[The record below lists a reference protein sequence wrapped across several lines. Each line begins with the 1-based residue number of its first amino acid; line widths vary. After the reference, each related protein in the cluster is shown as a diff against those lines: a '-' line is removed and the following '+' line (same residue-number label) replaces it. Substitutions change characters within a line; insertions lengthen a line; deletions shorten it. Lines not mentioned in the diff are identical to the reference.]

1 MSDQDNFETL
11 FAEALTELEKT
22 AEQPPVTTEAESQT
36 DSTSLGGDEPNKETV
51 QEAVVENEEAK
62 TTDESSDTK
71 SPVTVNEEDVIAL
84 PDGTQVT
91 VKEAVLRQADYT
103 RKTQALAEE
112 RKAFDAD
119 RASTQSAVDYVNN
132 LQNAWQT
139 NQAEVVSGFISSTED
154 PTLILSQVIV
164 ELAKLEKIDPKFLE
178 TFGITPEVQQK
189 WAEESKSSSEL
200 ASVKARL
207 SKFEQEKASIEAQ
220 STAKAQEDALIAE
233 YENQWAQIKATAGLA
248 LDPQGEA
255 AAKLELLQYALDNEI
270 SNLKGAWKALQFEK
284 SQNAKTTTD
293 KKSADVEAKKL
304 ATGAI
309 TAKSSGGSVVAEK
322 LPGTIEDAVWSAFQE
337 LNKKS

>member
-1 MSDQDNFETL
+1 MSEQDNFEQL

-22 AEQPPVTTEAESQT
+22 AEQPTVNTEVESPT
-36 DSTSLGGDEPNKETV
+36 DSTSTDGDETLKEETV

-62 TTDESSDTK
+62 PTDESSDTK
-71 SPVTVNEEDVIAL
+71 APVTVSEEDVIAL

-112 RKAFDAD
+112 RKAFDANK
-119 RASTQSAVDYVNN
+119 ASTKQAVDYVAN

-178 TFGITPEVQQK
+178 TFGITLEVQQK
-189 WAEESKSSSEL
+189 WAEESKSHSEL

-207 SKFEQEKASIEAQ
+207 SKFEQEKATIEAQ
-220 STAKAQEDALIAE
+220 STAQQQEQALIAE
-233 YENQWAQIKATAGLA
+233 YENQWAQIKLTAGLA

-270 SNLKGAWKALQFEK
+270 SNLKAAWKALSYEK
-284 SQNAKTTTD
+284 SLNAKTTAD
-293 KKSADVEAKKL
+293 KKSSEVEAKKL

-309 TAKSSGGSVVAEK
+309 TAKSTGGSVVSEK
-322 LPGTIEDAVWSAFQE
+322 APGSIEDAVWSAFQE
-337 LNKKS
+337 LNKK

>member
-1 MSDQDNFETL
+1 MSEQNNFEEL

-22 AEQPPVTTEAESQT
+22 AEQPTVTTEVESPT
-36 DSTSLGGDEPNKETV
+36 DSTSTLGGETSKGETV
-51 QEAVVENEEAK
+51 QEAVVENVEAK
-62 TTDESSDTK
+62 PTDESSDTK
-71 SPVTVNEEDVIAL
+71 APVTVSEEDVIAL

-112 RKAFDAD
+112 RKSFDAD
-119 RASTQSAVDYVNN
+119 RASTQQAVDYVAN

-207 SKFEQEKASIEAQ
+207 SKFEQEKATIEAQ
-220 STAKAQEDALIAE
+220 STAKEQEAALIAE
-233 YENQWAQIKATAGLA
+233 YESQWEQIKQTAGLA

-293 KKSADVEAKKL
+293 KKSLEVEAKKL
-304 ATGAI
+304 ATGVI
-309 TAKSSGGSVVAEK
+309 TAKSTGGSVVSEK
-322 LPGTIEDAVWSAFQE
+322 PLGSIEDAVWSAFQE
-337 LNKKS
+337 LNKK